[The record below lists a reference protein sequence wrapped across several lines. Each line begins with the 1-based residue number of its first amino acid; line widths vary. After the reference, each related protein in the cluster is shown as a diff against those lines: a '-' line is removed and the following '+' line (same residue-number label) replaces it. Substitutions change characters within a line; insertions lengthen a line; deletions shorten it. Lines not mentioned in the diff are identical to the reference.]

1 MEVSTILTA
10 DVLDI
15 IFEGRNKD
23 YGAYELRKTYNGR
36 LVKSLLLV
44 GALCILLL
52 AGYMAAGFFGK
63 KDEGKVLVIEDKQL
77 IDIVPEKKEEPP
89 PPTPPKPE
97 PPKVQM
103 TKFVT
108 IRVVKDNEVKP
119 DEKPPQVEKLED
131 TKIGNMNQEGL
142 KDDNIVA
149 PPADDGNKGVIEAPK
164 KEEEDWERPF
174 MKVEIESQ
182 YPGGPAAWAR
192 FLHKNLVYPQN
203 ALDNEIQG
211 VVLVRFIVDKEGV
224 VSDVEVVSGPQEL
237 RAEAIRVIK
246 KSGKWTPAVQNG
258 RQVKSY
264 KSQAIGFQFG
274 GDE

>member
-1 MEVSTILTA
+1 
-10 DVLDI
+10 
-15 IFEGRNKD
+15 
-23 YGAYELRKTYNGR
+23 
-36 LVKSLLLV
+36 
-44 GALCILLL
+44 
-52 AGYMAAGFFGK
+52 MAAGFFRK
-63 KDEGKVLVIEDKQL
+63 KDDSKVLVIDDKQL
-77 IDIVPEKKEEPP
+77 IDIAPEKKEEPP
-89 PPTPPKPE
+89 LPTPPKTE
-97 PPKVQM
+97 PPKVEM
-103 TKFVT
+103 KKITSFK
-108 IRVVKDNEVKP
+108 VVKDNEVKP
-119 DEKPPQVEKLED
+119 DEKPPEVETLED
-131 TKIGNMNQEGL
+131 TKIGTMNQEGL
-142 KDDNIVA
+142 KDDGIVA
-149 PPADDGNKGVIEAPK
+149 PPADDNGKGVVEAPK

-174 MKVEIESQ
+174 TKVEIESQ

-264 KSQAIGFQFG
+264 KSQAIGFQFS